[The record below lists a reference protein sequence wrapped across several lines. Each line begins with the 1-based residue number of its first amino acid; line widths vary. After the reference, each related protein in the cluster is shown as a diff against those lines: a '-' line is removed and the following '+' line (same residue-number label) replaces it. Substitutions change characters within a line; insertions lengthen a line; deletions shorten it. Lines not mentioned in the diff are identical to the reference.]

1 MKTLLTI
8 ILVIFSALAFGEDI
22 FIIVNEKNPQTEI
35 SASKLAH
42 YYFKENRQWPGGQS
56 VRFFDQKDE
65 SETRKIFL
73 EKILKKT
80 SREVE
85 LFWIGQK
92 LYTGNR
98 APLQLGTDS
107 MVASMVSRFP
117 GAIGYVSANFT
128 GAPGVKKIELRKE

>member
-1 MKTLLTI
+1 MKTLILATFLFFSHLVNAQDI
-8 ILVIFSALAFGEDI
+8 I
-22 FIIVNEKNPQTEI
+22 IIVNEKNPLSEI
-35 SASKLAH
+35 TPVKLAH
-42 YYFKENRQWPGGQS
+42 YYFKENRQWPGGMP

-65 SETRKIFL
+65 TEARRIFL

-98 APLQLGTDS
+98 APLQLGSDS
-107 MVASMVSRFP
+107 MMATMVARFP
-117 GAIGYVSANFT
+117 GAVGYVSAAFT
-128 GAPGVKKIELRKE
+128 GAPGVKKIELDKE